1 MSRSLSPPKYITPI
15 LLGVLGNRSDIS
27 KPKIQTELLPAIVAE
42 FDHPPD
48 HCYVSTDGLTS
59 IYVQDWCERNN
70 IPLTAIDA
78 DWRTLGRRAR
88 AIRDTR
94 IQKEATHF
102 LFFLSPRSDYY
113 LTAATRLAKKG
124 HTVFTYNATDDSLE
138 ELVVECEIKTPT
150 GRDTSMQSSYS
161 REGARGA
168 ARLPTPKPQAKT
180 GRKGCTGKEQTLEQ
194 CLQKRASLQSGS
206 GASP

>member
-1 MSRSLSPPKYITPI
+1 MSRSLSPPKYTTPI

-27 KPKIQTELLPAIVAE
+27 KPKIQSELLPAIVAE

-138 ELVVECEIKTPT
+138 ELVVECEIKP
-150 GRDTSMQSSYS
+150 
-161 REGARGA
+161 A
-168 ARLPTPKPQAKT
+168 PPKPQAKT

>member
-1 MSRSLSPPKYITPI
+1 MSRSLSPPKYATPI

-27 KPKIQTELLPAIVAE
+27 KAKLQTELLPAIVAE
-42 FDHPPD
+42 LDRTPD

-59 IYVQDWCERNN
+59 IYVQDWCERNS
-70 IPLTAIDA
+70 ISVTAIDA

-102 LFFLSPRSDYY
+102 LFFLAPRSDYY

-124 HTVFTYNATDDSLE
+124 HMVFTYNAADDSLE
-138 ELVVECEIKTPT
+138 ELVL
-150 GRDTSMQSSYS
+150 DTSMRSPTTF
-161 REGARGA
+161 RGKG
-168 ARLPTPKPQAKT
+168 RHPVESEIKPLSPKMPLKS

-194 CLQKRASLQSGS
+194 CLQKRASQQSGS

>member
-1 MSRSLSPPKYITPI
+1 MSRSLSPPKYNTPI
-15 LLGVLGNRSDIS
+15 LLGVLGNRTDIT
-27 KPKIQTELLPAIVAE
+27 KAKIQSELLPAVTGELERA
-42 FDHPPD
+42 PD
-48 HCYVSTDGLTS
+48 HCYLSSDGLTS
-59 IYVQDWCERNN
+59 IYVQDWCERNSV
-70 IPLTAIDA
+70 PVTAIDA

-138 ELVVECEIKTPT
+138 ELVVECEIKQQGPQK
-150 GRDTSMQSSYS
+150 RQ
-161 REGARGA
+161 A
-168 ARLPTPKPQAKT
+168 AT
-180 GRKGCTGKEQTLEQ
+180 GRKGCRGKEQTLEQ

>member
-1 MSRSLSPPKYITPI
+1 MSRSLSPPKYTTPI

-27 KPKIQTELLPAIVAE
+27 KPKIQSELLPAIVAE

-138 ELVVECEIKTPT
+138 ELVVECEIKESK
-150 GRDTSMQSSYS
+150 SMRSSYS
-161 REGARGA
+161 REGVRGTARPPIKPA
-168 ARLPTPKPQAKT
+168 PPKPQAKT

>member
-1 MSRSLSPPKYITPI
+1 MSRSLSPPKYTTPI
-15 LLGVLGNRSDIS
+15 LLGILGNRSDIT
-27 KPKIQTELLPAIVAE
+27 KAKIQSELLPAVAAE
-42 FDHPPD
+42 LDRTPD

-59 IYVQDWCERNN
+59 IYVQDWCERNS
-70 IPLTAIDA
+70 IPVTAIDA

-102 LFFLSPRSDYY
+102 LFFLAPRSDYY

-124 HTVFTYNATDDSLE
+124 HMVFTYNASDDSLE
-138 ELVVECEIKTPT
+138 ELVVECEIKHPSP
-150 GRDTSMQSSYS
+150 RK
-161 REGARGA
+161 A
-168 ARLPTPKPQAKT
+168 PPKS

-194 CLQKRASLQSGS
+194 CLQKRPVSQSG
-206 GASP
+206 PDVQP